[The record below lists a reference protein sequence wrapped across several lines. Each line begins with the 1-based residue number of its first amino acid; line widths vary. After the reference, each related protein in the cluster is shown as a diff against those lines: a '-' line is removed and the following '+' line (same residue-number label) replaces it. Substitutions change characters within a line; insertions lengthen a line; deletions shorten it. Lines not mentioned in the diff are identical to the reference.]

1 MSKIDRQIDAKFNRE
16 NVFKVR
22 PEKFVAK
29 FGREKFGRENVAKIG
44 PDTVAINFTC
54 SELSEQYQL
63 GTILTGISAGKL
75 LQGTAKKSLQNS
87 AEKILL

>member
-16 NVFKVR
+16 NVFKVW
-22 PEKFVAK
+22 PEKF
-29 FGREKFGRENVAKIG
+29 VAKIG

>member
-22 PEKFVAK
+22 PEKFVA
-29 FGREKFGRENVAKIG
+29 KFGRENVAKIG

-63 GTILTGISAGKL
+63 GTILEI
-75 LQGTAKKSLQNS
+75 
-87 AEKILL
+87 